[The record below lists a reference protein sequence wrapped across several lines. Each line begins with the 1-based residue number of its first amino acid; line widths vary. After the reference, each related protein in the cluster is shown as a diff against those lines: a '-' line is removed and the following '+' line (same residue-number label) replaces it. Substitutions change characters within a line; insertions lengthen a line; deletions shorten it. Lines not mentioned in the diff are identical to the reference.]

1 MDKYDGKSV
10 FSRER
15 KRHKDMQLIK
25 ENLLDGRIYHFTD
38 GTVFVETDCNFK
50 TDEYLEA
57 MGYIMS
63 LRVNH

>member
-38 GTVFVETDCNFK
+38 GTVFVETS
-50 TDEYLEA
+50 
-57 MGYIMS
+57 I
-63 LRVNH
+63 V